1 MNVISNMPIP
11 QFALETPR
19 PAQASDPQE
28 TSRPVEASQPSEASA
43 RKTGRKEHARDASE
57 HEHDRRDMD
66 KEAPQHQ
73 DRAATV
79 GGFVD
84 VFA

>member
-1 MNVISNMPIP
+1 MNVIPNMPVP
-11 QFALETPR
+11 PFALETPR

-43 RKTGRKEHARDASE
+43 RKTGRKEHTRHASE
-57 HEHDRRDMD
+57 HQHDRRDVA
-66 KEAPQHQ
+66 KEAPQRR
-73 DRAATV
+73 DRAASE
-79 GGFVD
+79 GGLVD